1 MFSNRQKETLRTLA
15 ANSIREEL
23 GLTPTAI
30 DTRDSIFKEKS
41 GIFVTLQKNNN
52 LRGCIGSLTAQ
63 QSIVEGIKSHA
74 KHAAF
79 SDNRFSPVQEEE
91 LADISIEIS
100 ILTEPKPLKFT
111 GSQNLIEQLQPGQD
125 GVTLRQGRYS
135 ATFLPQVWQQLPEP
149 EQFMN
154 HLAMK
159 AGLSVDGWRQEGVEI
174 ETYSVIKF

>member
-15 ANSIREEL
+15 ANSIKEEL
-23 GLTPTAI
+23 GLKPTTI
-30 DTRDSIFKEKS
+30 DTRDSIFREKS
-41 GIFVTLQKNNN
+41 GVFVTLQKDNN

-74 KHAAF
+74 KYAAF
-79 SDNRFSPVQEEE
+79 NDSRFSPVQEDE
-91 LADISIEIS
+91 LDDISIEIS

-111 GSQNLIEQLQPGQD
+111 GSKNLLDLLQPDQD
-125 GVTLRQGRYS
+125 GVILRQGRYS

-159 AGLSVDGWRQEGVEI
+159 AGLPVDGWRQEGMEI